1 MKNEETITESS
12 SKPKVYRVPFP
23 PIIEE
28 KSDNSVKYISAG
40 VAVFA
45 VICILIVV
53 LSNSSSHP
61 AKSEIAENNEAKT
74 IEQVTKNSPKN
85 EKIITEKPK
94 TDNQNLL
101 DIVGKY

>member
-1 MKNEETITESS
+1 MKNEVTTTELS
-12 SKPKVYRVPFP
+12 SKPKIYRVPFSP
-23 PIIEE
+23 AIEE
-28 KSDNSVKYISAG
+28 KVDNSVKYISAS

-45 VICILIVV
+45 VICILIV
-53 LSNSSSHP
+53 LFSSSP
-61 AKSEIAENNEAKT
+61 SQPEKSEIAENNEAK
-74 IEQVTKNSPKN
+74 IVEQVAKNPPKT